1 MSSTVSIIMYHYVR
15 PLKQSRHP
23 EIKGLAVEDFKEQ
36 IDYIL
41 KQYHVISAADMMDIV
56 ASGAAFPPNALLLT
70 FDDGYSDHFTH
81 VFPVLDEKKIP
92 GCFFPSGECILEGR
106 VLDVNKIHF
115 ILASVENKADIV
127 AHINASVD
135 RHRAA
140 YALESNDAYWQRL
153 GTASRF
159 DTAEVRFIKRM
170 LQRALP
176 EALRKQ
182 IVDALFRH
190 YVTGDERA
198 FAQEL
203 YLTLDQIRC
212 MQRNG
217 MYIGNHGF
225 GHYWLDALPPEA
237 QEREIDLSLQFLH
250 RIGSDTARWIMC
262 YPYGAYDDALVA
274 LLQRRRC
281 TVGLTTQVGIADLE
295 RDHRLTLPRLDTNDL
310 PPIS

>member
-15 PLKQSRHP
+15 PLKQSRYP
-23 EIKGLAVEDFKEQ
+23 MIKGLAVEDFKEQ

-41 KQYHVISAADMMDIV
+41 KQYHIISAADMMDIV

-70 FDDGYSDHFTH
+70 FDDGYSDHFAH
-81 VFPVLDEKKIP
+81 VFPVLDEKKIS
-92 GCFFPSGECILEGR
+92 GCFFPMGKYILEGR
-106 VLDVNKIHF
+106 VPDVNKIHF
-115 ILASVENKADIV
+115 ILASIENKAEIV
-127 AHINASVD
+127 ARINEAVN
-135 RHRAA
+135 RHRAE
-140 YALESNDAYWQRL
+140 YALETNDAYWQRL
-153 GTASRF
+153 GTAGRF

-176 EALRKQ
+176 EPLRKQ
-182 IVDALFRH
+182 IVDALFRQF
-190 YVTGDERA
+190 VTGDERA

-203 YLTLDQIRC
+203 YLTLDQIGC

-217 MYIGNHGF
+217 MYFGSHGF
-225 GHYWLDALPPEA
+225 GHYWLNTVPPEA

-250 RIGSDTARWIMC
+250 RIGSDTTRWIMC
-262 YPYGAYDDALVA
+262 YPYGAYDEALVA
-274 LLQRRRC
+274 LLQRRHC